1 MKLGH
6 LLFTDEIEKLLYVGI
21 LKRYE
26 NEVAE
31 LNFLH
36 FELNDESPPSEFN
49 DLIQISQ
56 YPREKCTVNFSLFCI
71 LLSSNLEIT

>member
-1 MKLGH
+1 MN
-6 LLFTDEIEKLLYVGI
+6 IS
-21 LKRYE
+21 
-26 NEVAE
+26 EVAE

-56 YPREKCTVNFSLFCI
+56 YPRENVLLIFHFSVFCT
-71 LLSSNLEIT
+71 LLSSNQEIT